1 MGQLLNCWTVMRGF
15 LPLLKLLLEIG
26 ICFTSYGICFVN
38 ALFIFLVAKSLLF
51 GGLLCIE
58 IFFFWRSLFHVVVD
72 TDETATQIIR
82 HLNASKGGRVT
93 FIPLNKVKP
102 AHINCPQSDDVVP
115 LLKKLKFQEMYTKAF
130 SQVSILFLFF

>member
-1 MGQLLNCWTVMRGF
+1 M
-15 LPLLKLLLEIG
+15 
-26 ICFTSYGICFVN
+26 
-38 ALFIFLVAKSLLF
+38 
-51 GGLLCIE
+51 
-58 IFFFWRSLFHVVVD
+58 VVD

-115 LLKKLKFQEMYTKAF
+115 LLKKLKFQDMYTKAF
-130 SQVSILFLFF
+130 SQVSVLFSFSFSGFVPFFNKSYYVQVLLISNV